1 MKMRS
6 TLIKTQARNEQE
18 TESGTVR
25 YTHDCR
31 KYFMS
36 SVDDNNKIVITKSL
50 PSSTSLLLSIPYAL
64 QHFINSTQYGSVYS
78 TYAAANR
85 L

>member
-50 PSSTSLLLSIPYAL
+50 PSSSLLSIPYAL
-64 QHFINSTQYGSVYS
+64 QHFINNTQCGSVYS

>member
-6 TLIKTQARNEQE
+6 TLIKAQARH
-18 TESGTVR
+18 
-25 YTHDCR
+25 THDCR

-50 PSSTSLLLSIPYAL
+50 PSSSSLLSIPYAL
-64 QHFINSTQYGSVYS
+64 QHFINNTQYGSVYS